1 MHEMHTTSIDT
12 SFHQYRTTC
21 YVVCRAT
28 EQEAKDYHAY
38 YVDQNAD
45 WVAADKLMT
54 GLITHSKTF
63 SSEAQSKLRSGMAAG
78 HGSWPVIGTPRQ
90 VADKI
95 LQLHEAGFS
104 GTTVSF
110 VDYIKEFPYFRD
122 EVLPLLEQAGIRGPV
137 KKGGFV

>member
-1 MHEMHTTSIDT
+1 MHEMHTTSTDP
-12 SFHQYRTTC
+12 SLHKYRTTC

-90 VADKI
+90 VADKNI
-95 LQLHEAGFS
+95 AAARGRLQWDYCVVCGLHKG
-104 GTTVSF
+104 VS
-110 VDYIKEFPYFRD
+110 
-122 EVLPLLEQAGIRGPV
+122 VLSR
-137 KKGGFV
+137 